1 MVITMNQQKKT
12 LCIAGSMILPIA
24 IGQPAVI
31 LERDGD
37 YRQTTTVLNMKKL
50 SESVIRFETQNT
62 RYFLHVTSDAKAVT
76 V

>member
-1 MVITMNQQKKT
+1 MNQQKKT

-62 RYFLHVTSDAKAVT
+62 RYLLHVTSDAKAVT

>member
-1 MVITMNQQKKT
+1 MNQQKKT

-62 RYFLHVTSDAKAVT
+62 RYFLNVTSDAKAVT

>member
-1 MVITMNQQKKT
+1 MNQQKKT

-62 RYFLHVTSDAKAVT
+62 RYFLHVTADAKAVT

>member
-1 MVITMNQQKKT
+1 MNQQKKT

-62 RYFLHVTSDAKAVT
+62 RYFLHVPSDAKAVT

>member
-1 MVITMNQQKKT
+1 MNQQKKT
-12 LCIAGSMILPIA
+12 LCIAGSMFLPLA

-31 LERDGD
+31 LERDGG

-50 SESVIRFETQNT
+50 SDSVIRFETQNT
-62 RYFLHVTSDAKAVT
+62 RYLLHVTSDEKAVT

>member
-1 MVITMNQQKKT
+1 MDQQKKT

-31 LERDGD
+31 LERDGG
-37 YRQTTTVLNMKKL
+37 YRQTTKVLKMKKL
-50 SESVIRFETQNT
+50 SENVIEFETQNT
-62 RYFLHVTSDAKAVT
+62 RYLLHVTSDMKKAVT

>member
-1 MVITMNQQKKT
+1 MNQQKKT

-62 RYFLHVTSDAKAVT
+62 CYFLHVTSDAKAVT

>member
-1 MVITMNQQKKT
+1 MNQQKKT

-31 LERDGD
+31 LERNGG
-37 YRQTTTVLNMKKL
+37 YRQTTTVLTMKRL
-50 SESVIRFETQNT
+50 SDSVIKFETLNT
-62 RYFLHVTSDAKAVT
+62 RYLLHVTSDVKAVT

>member
-1 MVITMNQQKKT
+1 MEQQKKP
-12 LCIAGSMILPIA
+12 LCIAGSMIPPLA

-31 LERDGD
+31 LERDGG

-50 SESVIRFETQNT
+50 SDSVIRFETQNT
-62 RYFLHVTSDAKAVT
+62 RYLLHVTSDAKAVT

>member
-1 MVITMNQQKKT
+1 MNQQKKT

-31 LERDGD
+31 LERDGG

-62 RYFLHVTSDAKAVT
+62 RYFLHVTPDAKAVT

>member
-1 MVITMNQQKKT
+1 MGQQKKT
-12 LCIAGSMILPIA
+12 LCIAGSMILPLA

>member
-1 MVITMNQQKKT
+1 MNQQKKT

-62 RYFLHVTSDAKAVT
+62 RYFLHVTSDAKTVT

>member
-1 MVITMNQQKKT
+1 MNQQKKT
-12 LCIAGSMILPIA
+12 LCIAGSMFLPLA

-31 LERDGD
+31 LERDGG

-50 SESVIRFETQNT
+50 SDSVIRFETQNT
-62 RYFLHVTSDAKAVT
+62 RYLLHVTSDAKAVT

>member
-1 MVITMNQQKKT
+1 MGQQKKT
-12 LCIAGSMILPIA
+12 LCIAGSMILPLA

-31 LERDGD
+31 LERDGG

-50 SESVIRFETQNT
+50 SDSVIRFETQNT

>member
-1 MVITMNQQKKT
+1 MNQQKKT
-12 LCIAGSMILPIA
+12 LCIAGSMILPLA

-31 LERDGD
+31 LERDGG

-50 SESVIRFETQNT
+50 SDSVIRFETQNT
-62 RYFLHVTSDAKAVT
+62 RYLLHVTSDAKAVT

>member
-1 MVITMNQQKKT
+1 MNQQKKT
-12 LCIAGSMILPIA
+12 LCIAGSMILPLA

-31 LERDGD
+31 LERDGG

-50 SESVIRFETQNT
+50 SDSIIRFETQNT
-62 RYFLHVTSDAKAVT
+62 RDLLHVTSDAKAVT

>member
-1 MVITMNQQKKT
+1 MNQQKKT

-24 IGQPAVI
+24 LGQPAVI

-37 YRQTTTVLNMKKL
+37 YRQTTTVPNMKKL

>member
-1 MVITMNQQKKT
+1 MNQQKKT
-12 LCIAGSMILPIA
+12 LCIAGSMILSIA

-31 LERDGD
+31 MERYGG

-50 SESVIRFETQNT
+50 SESVSRFETQNT
-62 RYFLHVTSDAKAVT
+62 RYLLHVTSDAKAVT

>member
-1 MVITMNQQKKT
+1 MNQQKKT
-12 LCIAGSMILPIA
+12 LCSAGSMILPIA

>member
-1 MVITMNQQKKT
+1 MNQQKKT

-31 LERDGD
+31 LERDGG
-37 YRQTTTVLNMKKL
+37 YRQTTTVLNMKKR

>member
-1 MVITMNQQKKT
+1 MGQQKKT
-12 LCIAGSMILPIA
+12 LCIAGSMILPLT

-31 LERDGD
+31 LERDGG

-50 SESVIRFETQNT
+50 SDSIIRFETQNT
-62 RYFLHVTSDAKAVT
+62 RYLLHVTSDAKAVT